1 MDVCMNSISDNIAA
15 FTLIIISFPLSI
27 LTTYLYIKVALRFNL
42 LSTPHPGGVRQES
55 LPTSGGIAFGLLY
68 CLILISYNQFFS
80 IPDPYKYSIFIGSG
94 SMILIGFLD
103 DIYGLS
109 SLIKLVLQFLFMF
122 LIAYFFDIHAWIMN
136 DPNQFQIFTIFLFLF
151 GSIWL
156 INTFNFIDGAD
167 GLVST
172 NSAIFSLVSGF
183 YFFLGGESTL
193 AGCLWILSSV
203 NLGFLIFNWSPA
215 KIFMGDSGSLLLGSL
230 FVIFITGSSITNQ
243 IPIWSWLTL
252 LSIFYVETTVT
263 LVIRLWRKENAFKV
277 HHKLHAYQRQIIVT
291 GDHSRPAKISVWI
304 NILWTVPL
312 SIACYL
318 YPQYGALI
326 TLIACMPLSII
337 FYIFGPYQTAKR
349 INSD

>member
-1 MDVCMNSISDNIAA
+1 MNSMSDNIVV
-15 FTLIIISFPLSI
+15 FIHIIISFPLSI
-27 LTTYLYIKVALRFNL
+27 LITYLYIKAALKFNL
-42 LSTPHPGGVRQES
+42 LSQPHPGGVRQES
-55 LPTSGGIAFGLLY
+55 MPTSGGMAFGVLY

-109 SLIKLVLQFLFMF
+109 SSIKLVLQFLFMF
-122 LIAYFFDIHAWIMN
+122 LIAYFFDIHTWIIN
-136 DPNQFQIFTIFLFLF
+136 DPNQFQIFTTFLFLF

-172 NSAIFSLVSGF
+172 NSAIFSLISGF
-183 YFFLGGESTL
+183 YFYLSDQSAL

-304 NILWTVPL
+304 NILWTAPL

-326 TLIACMPLSII
+326 TMIACIPLSII
-337 FYIFGPYQTAKR
+337 FYFFGPYQTSKP
-349 INSD
+349 INSG

>member
-1 MDVCMNSISDNIAA
+1 MNSMSDNIAV
-15 FTLIIISFPLSI
+15 FTIIIITFPLSI
-27 LTTYLYIKVALRFNL
+27 LATYLYIKVALKFNL
-42 LSTPHPGGVRQES
+42 LSQPHPGGVRQERM
-55 LPTSGGIAFGLLY
+55 PTSGGVAFGLLY
-68 CLILISYNQFFS
+68 CLILFSYNQFFS

-109 SLIKLVLQFLFMF
+109 SSLKLILQFLFMF
-122 LIAYFFDIHAWIMN
+122 LIAYFFDIHTWIMD
-136 DPNQFQIFTIFLFLF
+136 DPNQFYFFVILLFLF

-172 NSAIFSLVSGF
+172 NSAIFSLVSGI
-183 YFFLGGESTL
+183 YFFLSGESTL
-193 AGCLWILSSV
+193 AGCLWILSSI
-203 NLGFLIFNWSPA
+203 NLGFLVFNWSPA

-230 FVIFITGSSITNQ
+230 FVIFIIGSAMTAQ
-243 IPIWSWLTL
+243 IPIWTWLTL

-263 LVIRLWRKENAFKV
+263 LVIRLWRRENTFTQT
-277 HHKLHAYQRQIIVT
+277 HSLHAYQRQIINT

-304 NILWTVPL
+304 NMLWTVPL
-312 SIACYL
+312 SIACYF

-326 TLIACMPLSII
+326 TLIACIPLSMV
-337 FYIFGPYQTAKR
+337 FYIYGPYQTSQQ